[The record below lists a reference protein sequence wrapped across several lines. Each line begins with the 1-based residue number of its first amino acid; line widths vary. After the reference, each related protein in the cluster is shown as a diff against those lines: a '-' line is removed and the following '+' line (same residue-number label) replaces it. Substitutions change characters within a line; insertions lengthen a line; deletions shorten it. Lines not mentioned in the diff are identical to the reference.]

1 MIEQFK
7 QSYPVSTLC
16 RVFHVHRSSYR
27 YWLNRTKTLSP
38 EALKLRVLV
47 QAAYAIS
54 HGSAGARTIADMVT
68 NQGILLSRYRA
79 SNLMKQLD
87 LHSCQLPAHRYRK
100 ATQEH
105 VEIPNYL
112 ERQFA
117 VTAPNQVWCTDVTY
131 VWVGSRWAYLAV
143 VIDLFARKAIGWAM
157 SLSPD
162 SLLTGKALTMAYESR
177 GNPNDVLC
185 HSDQG
190 SHFTSRKYRQLL
202 WRYRLKQSL
211 SRKGNCWDNS
221 PMERFFRSLKSE
233 WVPEIGYKNFT
244 EAKDE
249 ITNYIIG
256 YYNRFR
262 PHQYN
267 GGLTPNES
275 ERLYDKNSKTV
286 ARFC

>member
-1 MIEQFK
+1 MQD
-7 QSYPVSTLC
+7 
-16 RVFHVHRSSYR
+16 
-27 YWLNRTKTLSP
+27 
-38 EALKLRVLV
+38 
-47 QAAYAIS
+47 AYARS
-54 HGSAGARTIADMVT
+54 HGSAGARTLAVMVT
-68 NQGILLSRYRA
+68 SQGIPLSRYRA
-79 SNLMKQLD
+79 GKLMKQLD
-87 LHSCQLPAHRYRK
+87 IRSCQLPAHGYRK
-100 ATQEH
+100 APQEH
-105 VEIPNYL
+105 IEIPNYL

-131 VWVGSRWAYLAV
+131 VWIGSRWVYLAV
-143 VIDLFARKAIGWAM
+143 VIDLFARKAIGWAL

-177 GNPNDVLC
+177 GKPKDVLC

-233 WVPEIGYKNFT
+233 WIPEVGYKNFT

-249 ITNYIIG
+249 ITAYIIG
-256 YYNRFR
+256 YYNQFR

-267 GGLTPNES
+267 GGLTPNGS
-275 ERLYDKNSKTV
+275 ERQYWNDFKPV
-286 ARFC
+286 AKLT

>member
-1 MIEQFK
+1 MCQAFD
-7 QSYPVSTLC
+7 
-16 RVFHVHRSSYR
+16 VHRSSYR
-27 YWLNRTKTLSP
+27 YWLDRTTTPSP
-38 EALKLRVLV
+38 ETSLLKERVRE
-47 QAAYAIS
+47 AYTIS

-68 NQGILLSRYRA
+68 NQGIPLSRYRA
-79 SNLMKQLD
+79 GKLMKQLD

-100 ATQEH
+100 AAQEH
-105 VEIPNYL
+105 VEVPNYL

-117 VTAPNQVWCTDVTY
+117 VTAPNQVWCADVTY

-162 SLLTGKALTMAYESR
+162 SLLTGKALSMAYESR
-177 GNPNDVLC
+177 GKPKDVLC

-190 SHFTSRKYRQLL
+190 SHYTSRKYRQLL

-233 WVPEIGYKNFT
+233 WIPEVGYKNFT
-244 EAKDE
+244 DARVE
-249 ITNYIIG
+249 ITDYIIG
-256 YYNRFR
+256 YYNSFR

-267 GGLTPNES
+267 GGLTPNKS
-275 ERLYDKNSKTV
+275 ERQYWNESKIV
-286 ARFC
+286 ANLT